1 MADEAVH
8 LSGFESPAVRA
19 FSITPS
25 DTADLTLLPRALYI
39 GVTGDVSVILID
51 DDVAVTF
58 VGVLA
63 GSLLPIRA
71 QRVRST
77 GTTATN
83 IVGIF

>member
-1 MADEAVH
+1 MADEATH
-8 LSGFESPAVRA
+8 QQGFSSPGRRA
-19 FSITPS
+19 FSITP
-25 DTADLTLLPRALYI
+25 DDNADLALLPRGLWVGGA
-39 GVTGDVSVILID
+39 GDISVILID
-51 DDVAVTF
+51 DTAAVTF
-58 VGVLA
+58 VGILA